1 MGTAHLSILITVGYY
16 VFALDPDEDPHVAAN
31 GGTTAWGGNPVDRYF
46 VGILRKGFIKSSL
59 RRIAQAEVAQTL
71 EKAFNRVSRL
81 PILLSSI
88 ATSSFVLTVPVLP
101 ATLRYSADH
110 GHRDPS
116 CGLLF
121 PWFRPVGISLAN
133 GRLPGLVRQP
143 DTPF

>member
-81 PILLSSI
+81 PILLVRCYLIIRSDGSS
-88 ATSSFVLTVPVLP
+88 ASCN
-101 ATLRYSADH
+101 SAIF
-110 GHRDPS
+110 S
-116 CGLLF
+116 
-121 PWFRPVGISLAN
+121 
-133 GRLPGLVRQP
+133 
-143 DTPF
+143 